1 MPVSK
6 MLATLITPG
15 ISGLSRIHPTPMS
28 GHSLSK
34 CISITARFACAQCL
48 AGPRRSFT
56 RVTQSPESPLA
67 GSSVPLEAPLR
78 SRPDPFKI
86 LSEELAGL
94 RTDLLTL
101 LRSGDPVLNQITE
114 YYFLHPSKLIRP
126 LLVLLVSQATN
137 GLGSQW
143 ERKLWESRHEGAG
156 GRTDE
161 LDIPI
166 TRPDVLNDWNPSIPT
181 YTSTFRTKFSLRPSQ
196 QHRTPPPV
204 DSPWSNASTA
214 SDAKPTRSP
223 ALHPTPI
230 VLPTQRRLAQ
240 ILEMVHTASLL
251 HDDVVDGASLRRGS
265 PSAPAAFGNKLS
277 VAAGTFIVGRASAA
291 MSRLGDLEATDLIAC
306 VLSNLVDGEI
316 LQLQKLKT
324 LSDGQVMT
332 KTREDAW
339 NSYLQKTYLKTA
351 SLMAKGARAAVVL
364 GGCKDGDIVKEF
376 AYAYGRNLGM
386 AFQVGQVVVSFGCC

>member
-1 MPVSK
+1 
-6 MLATLITPG
+6 
-15 ISGLSRIHPTPMS
+15 MS
-28 GHSLSK
+28 GYSLSK
-34 CISITARFACAQCL
+34 CISITARFARSS
-48 AGPRRSFT
+48 GPCRSFT
-56 RVTQSPESPLA
+56 TVTQSPESPPA
-67 GSSVPLEAPLR
+67 GSSVPLKTPLR

-114 YYFLHPSKLIRP
+114 YYFLHPSKSIRP

-143 ERKLWESRHEGAG
+143 DRKLWESRHEGAG

-166 TRPDVLNDWNPSIPT
+166 TRPDVLNDWNPSFPT

-196 QHRTPPPV
+196 QHRPPPPA
-204 DSPWSNASTA
+204 DSPWSNSSTA
-214 SDAKPTRSP
+214 SDATPTRSP

-265 PSAPAAFGNKLS
+265 PSAPAVFGNKLS
-277 VAAGTFIVGRASAA
+277 VVAGTFIVGRASAA

-306 VLSNLVDGEI
+306 VLSNLADGEI

-324 LSDGQVMT
+324 LRDGPVMT

-339 NSYLQKTYLKTA
+339 SSYLQKTYLKTA

-364 GGCKDGDIVKEF
+364 GGCKDGDIVKEV
-376 AYAYGRNLGM
+376 AYAYGRNLGI
-386 AFQVGQVVVSFGCC
+386 AFQVGQVLSFRSGCWLI